1 MVYVLNGTRYDSNEC
16 FIAVVLR
23 LLAQFL
29 RILGDSMDE
38 RFLRLFY
45 LSQDEEGR
53 KEGTL
58 SRRTSRNTGGG
69 GDPLAG
75 YIESRRISLVA
86 PQRLSRQLKG
96 QT

>member
-1 MVYVLNGTRYDSNEC
+1 MARVTIRTSVLSRRFCGYWPK
-16 FIAVVLR
+16 
-23 LLAQFL
+23 FL

>member
-1 MVYVLNGTRYDSNEC
+1 
-16 FIAVVLR
+16 
-23 LLAQFL
+23 
-29 RILGDSMDE
+29 MDE

-53 KEGTL
+53 KEGT
-58 SRRTSRNTGGG
+58 RRTSRNTGGG

>member
-1 MVYVLNGTRYDSNEC
+1 
-16 FIAVVLR
+16 
-23 LLAQFL
+23 
-29 RILGDSMDE
+29 MDE

-53 KEGTL
+53 KERTL

>member
-58 SRRTSRNTGGG
+58 ASNIPQYRGRRGPISRIYRV
-69 GDPLAG
+69 P
-75 YIESRRISLVA
+75 
-86 PQRLSRQLKG
+86 
-96 QT
+96 